1 MSLTEQANLARISH
15 KYFGDKKPF
24 DVIYDNLTGKRSKI
38 IRKYLYHFKNVSK
51 YKISYENKDLD
62 IVYGELY
69 KTKLSYEHEVL
80 EDQETLNY
88 VPQID
93 DERFSVNRFLIFED
107 LSIVFTSNAR
117 LNSDQFVEVFEDLY
131 HENCRDLVPD
141 IRIQYRK
148 RDIDIFERI
157 NLFSRLL
164 KVELLKIRKSN
175 PSPKPTFKKIEDFLK
190 REQVDVYTGKFES
203 ESSTGLARDQDSHI
217 MSGISIANAGYGGS
231 IIFGQNKDGS
241 VEIINIKD
249 NIVRKR
255 IQKIPFENQREF
267 IMLVLINFYKE
278 ITGTEDLVYD

>member
-15 KYFGDKKPF
+15 QYFGDKKPF

-51 YKISYENKDLD
+51 YKINYENRVLD

-80 EDQETLNY
+80 ENQETLNY

-93 DERFSVNRFLIFED
+93 DERFSVNRFLVFED

-117 LNSDQFVEVFEDLY
+117 LNSDQFVEVFEGLY

-148 RDIDIFERI
+148 RDIDIFEKI
-157 NLFSRLL
+157 NSFSRLI

-190 REQVDVYTGKFES
+190 REQIDVYTGKFES
-203 ESSTGLARDQDSHI
+203 ESSTGLARDIDCHI

-231 IIFGQNKDGS
+231 IIFGQNKDGTI
-241 VEIINIKD
+241 EIINIKD
-249 NIVRKR
+249 NILRKR
-255 IQKIPFENQREF
+255 IQKIPFENQKEF
-267 IMLVLINFYKE
+267 IMLVIINFYKE